1 MDRLHAGQEPARED
15 VAGGVIDQ
23 HQEPARQ
30 PAAKQSRLDRAERRV
45 LVAHV
50 VVLQL
55 LQLQQDRAIQR
66 RADLGVALLLRAQ
79 EVDQERR
86 QDDQERHQHQARQR
100 NRHEMQ
106 QLCELPAQR
115 RRVRWRPTEP
125 PGAHLGIDEVDE
137 LAPKLL
143 GVRTRC
149 ERCARHFRGERAAQ
163 RVFLLD
169 LPHRATDPVDVVG
182 GDADRGALASR
193 PSRSPCASKPSQ
205 CAKIRR
211 SPVPARRARSSMHS
225 SAGPSQLPMS
235 AR

>member
-1 MDRLHAGQEPARED
+1 MTEPIAVYWLH
-15 VAGGVIDQ
+15 
-23 HQEPARQ
+23 
-30 PAAKQSRLDRAERRV
+30 
-45 LVAHV
+45 HV

-55 LQLQQDRAIQR
+55 LQLEQGRAIRR

-79 EVDQERR
+79 EEDQERR
-86 QDDQERHQHQARQR
+86 QDDQERQQQQARQR
-100 NRHEMQ
+100 NRQEMQ

-125 PGAHLGIDEVDE
+125 PGAHLGIDEVDQ
-137 LAPKLL
+137 LAPELL
-143 GVRTRC
+143 GLRTRC

-163 RVFLLD
+163 RAFLLD

-182 GDADRGALASR
+182 GDGTAVRLHPGRHVALRVETVAVR
-193 PSRSPCASKPSQ
+193 EDPA
-205 CAKIRR
+205 